1 MKFIIKGKNIEI
13 TEAIENYITNR
24 LSTLT
29 KYFIIDDSTDIN
41 VLISVY
47 QDEQKMEVTIPTQ
60 QATLRAESRNRDLYA
75 AIDVVVEKLQ
85 SQIRKQK
92 TKLKKHRTN
101 KEKLG
106 HAFNFE
112 EIMDMEIEQDE
123 AGNNIVRTKH
133 LTPEAKD
140 LETAILEMEMLNHN
154 FYIFRSMEDENIN
167 IIYKRKN
174 GGYGIIE
181 TDWNK
186 AKPYFFMKVL
196 WGRKGEMI
204 DGISI

>member
-60 QATLRAESRNRDLYA
+60 QATLRAESRNRDLYT

-112 EIMDMEIEQDE
+112 EIMDMDMEQDE

-154 FYIFRSMEDENIN
+154 FYIFRSMDDENIN

-181 TDWNK
+181 TD
-186 AKPYFFMKVL
+186 
-196 WGRKGEMI
+196 
-204 DGISI
+204 